1 MRSRIHFDSATRQLM
16 KKIIFGIPFLLILM
30 VACQHKPTVPETPVI
45 SFSNDVQPIIIG
57 NCTQS
62 GCHGGGS
69 GRDSARALLTYNEVM
84 KYGEVTPGNA
94 QNSRLFTTIAPNNFQ
109 NQMPPKTQ
117 LSNQQILTI
126 YLWILQGAK
135 NN

>member
-1 MRSRIHFDSATRQLM
+1 M
-16 KKIIFGIPFLLILM
+16 KKIFWGVSLLFVSLI
-30 VACQHKPTVPETPVI
+30 ACKHEPVVPNSPII

-62 GCHGGGS
+62 SCHGNGS
-69 GRDSARALLTYNEVM
+69 GRDSDRALLTYNEVIN
-84 KYGEVTPGNA
+84 YGQITPGNA
-94 QNSRLFTTIAPNNFQ
+94 QNSQLYTDIAPKGTQ
-109 NQMPPKTQ
+109 QQMPPTPTPE